1 MGELLLARDR
11 HGEPEVSWQGL
22 RHPEVI
28 GYFPWR
34 CAADVPSETYH
45 DEARKIFDRE
55 HLRAGKTPRNAQT
68 RDRSRDRPK
77 YAGKRTASTHPG
89 SAGRRFVLVHGLH
102 RLEACRALGEETI
115 FGYLTQAPKH

>member
-1 MGELLLARDR
+1 
-11 HGEPEVSWQGL
+11 
-22 RHPEVI
+22 VI

-68 RDRSRDRPK
+68 RDRSRDRQK
-77 YAGKRTASTHPG
+77 YARKLTASTHPG
-89 SAGRRFVLVHGLH
+89 SAGRGSLCPRTWFASAGHMQGVGRRNDLRIPHPGP
-102 RLEACRALGEETI
+102 EAIIG
-115 FGYLTQAPKH
+115 